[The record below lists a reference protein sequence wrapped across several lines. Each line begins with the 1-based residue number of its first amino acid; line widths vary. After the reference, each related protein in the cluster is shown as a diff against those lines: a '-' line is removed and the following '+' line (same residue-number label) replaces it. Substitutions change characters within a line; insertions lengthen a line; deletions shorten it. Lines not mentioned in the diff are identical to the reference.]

1 MENGFQTFAGNFK
14 ECCARSCTCFERD
27 EGDPAYAAA
36 SEECDEL
43 YRRIEKELGSE
54 RILVNRFDAAKNN
67 LLALEEESVYHQG
80 FRDCVTLLRWIGFI
94 G

>member
-1 MENGFQTFAGNFK
+1 MENGFQPFAENFR

-27 EGDPAYAAA
+27 EGDPADAAA
-36 SEECDEL
+36 TEECDEL
-43 YRRIEKELGSE
+43 YRRIEEELGSE

-67 LLALEEESVYHQG
+67 LLALEEESVYHQD
-80 FRDCVTLLRWIGFI
+80 FRDCVTLLRWIGLI